1 MTTTPPRRH
10 PLRSEREARH
20 WSIDDLAERTKL
32 SPKTILRA
40 EQGRGLNPETR
51 RILCSCLG
59 KGADEL
65 GLAPRGRA
73 RGSGLEL
80 ADCAVEPGSGRL
92 VSFRT
97 AEARVLDAGR
107 LHYEHMYRQVGGIT
121 TGGRVSAF
129 LRSQVRAPSDGH
141 SIAAG
146 KEIYRALGGLI
157 AIAGICAYDADSQ
170 ELSTSYLQH
179 AWMLS
184 QASDDRAFGA
194 YVCGLLANQSILLG
208 MYERAVLVTE
218 VAIQTAGPLLSNAL
232 RADLHA
238 LQAKAYA
245 RTNDF
250 ARARRSMHLAEV
262 AEEAID
268 QAMEPPETN
277 YIQPGLIDE
286 ELADALLSM
295 GDTRAALSYAERF
308 TSTATHARG
317 RANRLV
323 ILTSIAM
330 ARREF
335 DRAADTTRVLLKA
348 TQGIE
353 SRRFRDR
360 FLCIRNGISQ
370 HRSAAAVR
378 AVSEELDARLALPL

>member
-1 MTTTPPRRH
+1 VTPASARQH

-59 KGADEL
+59 RAADEL
-65 GLAPRGRA
+65 GLVPRGRVG
-73 RGSGLEL
+73 GSGVVL
-80 ADCAVEPGSGRL
+80 AECGVEPGFGRL
-92 VSFRT
+92 VPFRT
-97 AEARVLDAGR
+97 TEARVLDAAR

-121 TGGRVSAF
+121 TGAKVGAF
-129 LRSQVRAPSDGH
+129 LRSHVPGPSRGH
-141 SIAAG
+141 SVAAG
-146 KEIYRALGGLI
+146 KEIYRALGGVI
-157 AIAGICAYDADSQ
+157 AIAGVCAYDGDSQ
-170 ELSTSYLQH
+170 ELSKSYLQR
-179 AWMLS
+179 ALMLA

-194 YVCGLLANQSILLG
+194 YVCGLVANQLIFLG
-208 MYERAVLVTE
+208 MYERAVVVTDA
-218 VAIQTAGPLLSNAL
+218 AIQTVGPSLSNAL

-245 RTNDF
+245 RTNDRE
-250 ARARRSMHLAEV
+250 RARRSMHLAEV

-277 YIQPGLIDE
+277 YIQPGLINE

-308 TSTATHARG
+308 TGTSTHPRG

-323 ILTSIAM
+323 ILTNIEM
-330 ARREF
+330 ARGEF
-335 DRAADTTRVLLKA
+335 DRAAETTRVLLEA
-348 TQGIE
+348 TQGME

-360 FLCIRNGISQ
+360 FLCIRNVISQ
-370 HRSAAAVR
+370 HRSAASVR
-378 AVSEELDARLALPL
+378 AVSEELDARLALPF